1 MSMIEKISNE
11 LGLELK
17 QEFTIHEHKYKFTED
32 GLFWYDTCRQDWFLE
47 NDTLRSL
54 IVGKL
59 NRDLIKTNWKPK
71 YGETYYYPCINS
83 TDYHT
88 NSFTYDDVVDN
99 YYFTNNLMCKTKEE
113 AEELYDYIIEKVK
126 DYKEYKN
133 NDI

>member
-1 MSMIEKISNE
+1 MSMIEKIANE
-11 LGLELK
+11 LGLELE
-17 QEFTIHEHKYKFTED
+17 QEFTIHTHKYKFTKE
-32 GLFWYDTCRQDWFLE
+32 GLFWYDTYGQDWSLE

-59 NRDLIKTNWKPK
+59 NKDLIKTIWKPK
-71 YGETYYYPCINS
+71 YGETYYFPCINS

-88 NSFTYDDVVDN
+88 YSFIYADDDVDN
-99 YYFTNNLMCKTKEE
+99 YYFTNNFMCKTKEE

-126 DYKEYKN
+126 EYRN